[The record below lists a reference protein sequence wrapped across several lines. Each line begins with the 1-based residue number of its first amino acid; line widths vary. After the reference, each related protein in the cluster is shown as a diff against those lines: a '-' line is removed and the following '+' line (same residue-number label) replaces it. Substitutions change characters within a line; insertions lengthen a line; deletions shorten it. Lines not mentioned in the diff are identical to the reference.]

1 MKLTQVAVLPLLF
14 SAVLAVPTK
23 TLKARSTEIC
33 GQYDSVVTGTY
44 TVYQDLWGE
53 DNASS
58 GSQCTT
64 VDSESDGT
72 IVWSTS
78 WTWAG
83 GSSDVKSY
91 ANVALTLS
99 TGVEVSSIS
108 SIPTVW
114 KWRYKRSS
122 RIEFQVANLCLTVTP
137 VARS

>member
-1 MKLTQVAVLPLLF
+1 MKFTQVAALPLLF

-23 TLKARSTEIC
+23 TLQARSTEIC
-33 GQYDSVVTGTY
+33 GQYHSVVTGSY
-44 TVYQDLWGE
+44 TVYEDLWGE

-58 GSQCTT
+58 GSQCST

-91 ANVALTLS
+91 ANVALTLDTVVKIS
-99 TGVEVSSIS
+99 EIS

-114 KWRYKRSS
+114 KWKYRVSF
-122 RIEFQVANLCLTVTP
+122 RIVF
-137 VARS
+137 